1 MKRITTILIFLVFL
15 SSTAFSQTVKGHIY
29 DARTEQPLPGVNI
42 TYETKEGKK
51 GIASDANGYYEL
63 NIPAGGIHLT
73 FSFIGYKPEL
83 VPLVLKPRETMTK
96 DIYLQTED
104 KLLDAAVVTAGR
116 FEQKMSDLTVSM
128 DVLKSDQVLKQDP
141 GDITATLKTVPGV
154 DVVDRQPSIRGG
166 NGWVYGVG
174 SRTLIQVDGQSAL
187 DPGSGQINWN
197 NLPLENIAQIE
208 VLKGASSVLYGS
220 SALNGVINIRTNRPG
235 LTPSTNVS
243 AYLGIYGTP
252 DNSNYEWR
260 GKGFYEDNDAPVE
273 PFLRKNVLSGVRQP
287 IYTGVDFSH
296 ARRIGNFDVS
306 GAINMYSDEGYKES
320 GYNRRI
326 RVGGNVTY
334 HQPGKNMIN
343 YGTNVNFLSYKYGDF
358 FVWRSP
364 YQAYRSS
371 QLTNMGREGNQF
383 KLSPFYNFTNVDKNF
398 SHKVNARLFY
408 SSESITKPLALPSL
422 PDILSNMGTDVS
434 AIAGLAGQITD
445 GDYLGALWPII
456 KPALQPILQG
466 DFNGALNGILQGG
479 LGTLNSIFPNATTA
493 DYSDLIAW
501 GMNALRD
508 PATGSLTNIPNG
520 QNLVPWL
527 NNALNPQKPK
537 SPVDNTYNAY
547 VDYKFSKAWGTHQL
561 TAGATYEHLYS
572 ESSSSGSHNS
582 DNAALYVQYDDKFF
596 DRLNI
601 SVGIRGEYYRV
612 DNHGREAEIDVFGTT
627 MPIKP
632 VIRGGLSYKL
642 AEASFIRA
650 SFGQGYRFPS
660 LVEKYV
666 RKDIGG
672 VGVFPNPNLKPES
685 GYNVELGFKQG
696 YRFGNLA
703 GFVDVAGFYTQYKDM
718 IEFRIGLFN
727 GTDFITGIGD
737 VIDMLTNQNMPGIG
751 AQFYNIDKAR
761 IYGAEVSTTGAYVF
775 NPNAQII
782 YNIGYTYTEPEDS
795 DYKEKNAAAKAHAN
809 DPMYMREKSND
820 SRYLKYRP
828 KHSFKTTLDFNYKR
842 ISLGTNLAYKSKTL
856 AVDYIFLDE
865 RPKAAPEVMDHVRSI
880 LLGTER
886 NGYNMADY
894 WAKHNKGYFLMDLRL
909 GVKVTSN
916 VNFQFMVNNLLNKE
930 YSYRPMAVGAP
941 RTFITK
947 IGLSF

>member
-1 MKRITTILIFLVFL
+1 MKHIILIFLFL
-15 SSTAFSQTVKGHIY
+15 GAGIQLFGQTVKGHIY
-29 DARTEQPLPGVNI
+29 DAQTEQPLPGVNI
-42 TYETKEGKK
+42 TYETKGGKK
-51 GIASDANGYYEL
+51 GIATDVNGYYEL

-73 FSFIGYKPEL
+73 FSFIGYKPQL
-83 VPLVLKPRETMTK
+83 VPLVLNPRETMVK

-174 SRTLIQVDGQSAL
+174 SRTMILVDGQSAL

-197 NLPLENIAQIE
+197 TIPMENIAQIE

-235 LTPSTNVS
+235 LTPHTSVS
-243 AYLGIYGTP
+243 AYMGIYGTP
-252 DNSNYEWR
+252 DNSDYEWR
-260 GKGFYEDNDAPVE
+260 DKGFYEDNDAPVE
-273 PFLRKNVLSGVRQP
+273 PFLRKSVLSGVRQP

-296 ARRIGNFDVS
+296 SRRIGNFDVS
-306 GAINMYSDEGYKES
+306 GAINMFSDEGYKES

-343 YGTNVNFLSYKYGDF
+343 YGANVNFLSYKYGDF

-408 SSESITKPLALPSL
+408 GSESITKPLALPSL
-422 PDILSNMGTDVS
+422 PDILSNMGTDAS
-434 AIAGLAGQITD
+434 ALADLTGKIMD
-445 GDYLGALWPII
+445 KDYMGVLWPILE
-456 KPALQPILQG
+456 PALQPFLQG
-466 DFNGALNGILQGG
+466 DLGGAINGIMNGG
-479 LGTLNSIFPNATTA
+479 LNTLNSLFPNATTA

-501 GMNALRD
+501 GMNAMRD
-508 PATGSLTNIPNG
+508 PETGNLTNIPNEH
-520 QNLVPWL
+520 NLIPWL
-527 NNALNPQKPK
+527 NNALNPQKVK

-547 VDYKFSKAWGTHQL
+547 IDYKFNKAWGTHQL
-561 TAGATYEHLYS
+561 TAGVTYEHLYS
-572 ESSSSGSHNS
+572 ESSTSGSHNS

-601 SVGIRGEYYRV
+601 SIGVRGEYYRV
-612 DNHGREAEIDVFGTT
+612 DRHGHEAEVDFLGTT
-627 MPIKP
+627 LPVKP

-672 VGVFPNPNLKPES
+672 VGVFPNNNLKPES

-696 YRFGNLA
+696 YKFGNLM
-703 GFVDVAGFYTQYKDM
+703 GYVDLAGFYTEYKDM

-727 GTDFITGIGD
+727 GTNYITGISD
-737 VIDMLTNQNMPGIG
+737 VIDMVMNQNMPGIG

-761 IYGAEVSTTGAYVF
+761 IYGAEISTTGAYVF

-782 YNIGYTYTEPEDS
+782 YNIGYTYTEPEDA
-795 DYKEKNAAAKAHAN
+795 DYKEKNAVANAHAS

-820 SRYLKYRP
+820 SKYLKYRP

-842 ISLGTNLAYKSKTL
+842 ISVGTNLSYKSKTM

-865 RPKAAPEVMDHVRSI
+865 RPKTSPEVMDYVRSI
-880 LLGTER
+880 LLGTEKD
-886 NGYNMADY
+886 GYNMAQY
-894 WAKHNKGYFLMDLRL
+894 WAEHNKGYFLMDLRL
-909 GVKVTSN
+909 GVKVTDN
-916 VNFQFMVNNLLNKE
+916 VDFQFLVNNLLNKE

-941 RTFITK
+941 RTFVAK
-947 IGLSF
+947 VGLSF